1 MKMMKSLVVAGSFA
15 LALCVAIAPTI
26 AQVPTKGSGA
36 APGAKN
42 NTPGAKTPQ
51 IKGVNASSIHVI
63 NGNRDHDTKV
73 LARVGD
79 VVQINWALKASP
91 PTTSTTVSSS
101 NSKVLKVGAT
111 RHLDNINGPTGASGD
126 IVVRFTAQRKGTSK
140 VTWKI
145 VRTPTDFSIVTSL
158 VQVQ

>member
-26 AQVPTKGSGA
+26 AQVPNKNGNT
-36 APGAKN
+36 GAKN
-42 NTPGAKTPQ
+42 NTPPAKTPQ
-51 IKGVNASSIHVI
+51 IKGVNATSIHVI

-91 PTTSTTVSSS
+91 PTTSTFASTS
-101 NSKVLKVGAT
+101 NPSVLKKGAI
-111 RHLDNINGPTGASGD
+111 RHLDNIKGPTGASGD
-126 IVVRFTAQRKGTSK
+126 IVVRFVAVKKGTAK

-145 VRTPTDFSIVTSL
+145 VRTPTDSSLVTSL